1 MLQPQRLF
9 FLLLVIPPPVV
20 DSLDEKATAKDEVD
34 NH

>member
-1 MLQPQRLF
+1 MLQPQCLLF
-9 FLLLVIPPPVV
+9 FLLVVPPPVV

>member
-1 MLQPQRLF
+1 MLQSPCLFF
-9 FLLLVIPPPVV
+9 FLLVVPPPVV

>member
-1 MLQPQRLF
+1 MLQSPGLFF
-9 FLLLVIPPPVV
+9 FLLVVPPPVV